1 MPHSHR
7 MNERAER
14 YKQKAADCD
23 QAAHGL
29 SNPETKALYFDLA
42 KEWRNL
48 ARQAEMLDRDER
60 GDG

>member
-1 MPHSHR
+1 